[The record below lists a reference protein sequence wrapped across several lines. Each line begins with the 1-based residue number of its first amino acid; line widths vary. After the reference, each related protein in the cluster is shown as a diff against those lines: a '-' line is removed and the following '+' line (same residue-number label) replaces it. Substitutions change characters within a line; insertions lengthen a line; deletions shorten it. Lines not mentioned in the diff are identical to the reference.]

1 MICSRA
7 ITRSVRNVRVK
18 PFTHQLRSESSGS
31 ASSNSSHVSQAI
43 VGGLCGGGLVLL
55 GGYGYYHFSGAKT
68 LINTAHQ
75 TSASFDRYKEQF
87 KKSTPEPNEALKW
100 FRQTATSYV
109 AFIPGAKSYVDSAFD
124 DIDTIQQKHSAEVDQ
139 IVKEAYDDFKNVSEK
154 GMSFETA
161 QQAWEILQKHLKRLG
176 ELAGDSAQ
184 EIIDNHPTLK
194 KKVGGNLDQ
203 LKQLGEAYGPEAKKQ
218 VDETW
223 DQIRGVMKEGFSAS
237 SIPKIQSLVQDK
249 MQKMQEL
256 GNKVWDKGMEQAKPY
271 LDKSPKVKELV
282 EKNASALKKGN
293 VKELYEKIKDATQ
306 SGSTGDLEKYIE
318 STTEKVKQTSG
329 GGGGGGGGLE
339 SYLQMVPGGKEILPK
354 LSQLQQIAEEYGD
367 DAEKIA
373 KSTFEEIQGVLQRK
387 ISEAQDLAEKA
398 SKKSQ

>member
-1 MICSRA
+1 MLCSRV
-7 ITRSVRNVRVK
+7 ITRTARNVRVK
-18 PFTHQLRSESSGS
+18 PFTHQLRSESSSS

-68 LINTAHQ
+68 LINTAHEA
-75 TSASFDRYKEQF
+75 SASFNQYKEQF

-100 FRQTATSYV
+100 LRQTATSYV
-109 AFIPGAKSYVDSAFD
+109 GFIPGAKSYVDSAFD

-139 IVKEAYDDFKNVSEK
+139 IVKEAYNDFKNVSEK
-154 GMSFETA
+154 GMSFEST
-161 QQAWEILQKHLKRLG
+161 QQAWEILQKHLKRLA
-176 ELAGDSAQ
+176 ELTGDSAQ

-194 KKVGGNLDQ
+194 DKVGGGLGQ
-203 LKQLGEAYGPEAKKQ
+203 LKQLGDNYGPEAKKQ

-223 DQIRGVMKEGFSAS
+223 DQIRGIMKQGFSAS

-282 EKNASALKKGN
+282 EKNASDLKKGN
-293 VKELYEKIKDATQ
+293 VNELYGKVKDAVQ
-306 SGSTGDLEKYIE
+306 SGSTEDLEKYIK
-318 STTEKVKQTSG
+318 STAEKAKQAG
-329 GGGGGGGGLE
+329 GSGGGGGGGLE
-339 SYLQMVPGGKEILPK
+339 SYLQMMPGGKEILPK
-354 LSQLQQIAEEYGD
+354 LSQLQQIAQENGEE
-367 DAEKIA
+367 AEKIA
-373 KSTFEEIQGVLQRK
+373 KSTYEEIQGVLQRK
-387 ISEAQDLAEKA
+387 VSEAQDLAKKA